1 LEAPF
6 PAYQGDQPY
15 IFVCYSHEDAAVVYP
30 EIERLHDRGFNI
42 WYDEGITP
50 GEEWTA
56 ELAQRVR
63 AADHILFFMTN
74 RSLASKHCR
83 NEVLF
88 AQNHDRR
95 LVLVHLEDVVLPD
108 SLALSLGSMQAIVRR
123 SLPTEAFHEKLEY
136 ALQNV
141 GDSLPPARL
150 TTNTGSSRAPVY
162 AVLCVVLV
170 VVVGAVSLWLLGEA
184 GPGSDTPNDAI
195 SANVSSATTVP
206 GFSGRAAIA
215 VLPFINISNDAEQEY
230 FADGIT
236 EDLITGLQSFRSF
249 PIIARTSTF
258 QYKNAAVDI
267 RQVAADLGAGYVIEG
282 SVRKVGNEV
291 RITVQLNDSGGRHVW
306 AEGYNFE
313 FKDVLR
319 VQAELV
325 NKILLEIEPELII
338 TEADRSRF
346 VRTEDMEA
354 FDYFLQATTNTY
366 APFAFTD
373 LNGQYVSPERL
384 EKARELAHKALE
396 LDPNFAAAYR
406 LLNHIDGSYIINLPH
421 LLDEPKR
428 EETLRR
434 AIEAGEKSRLL
445 SPFEPTVCSCL
456 AAMLLISGDID
467 GAMLLQEESLRLNP
481 ANAGVHAVMAK
492 ILHVA
497 GAYDRALSEV
507 KLAQRLSPKDMAMT
521 TFLYFEAATY
531 QAMGLFDEA
540 VKSARRSLLLS
551 PVNYDAEYVLI
562 TSLYA
567 AGKRQQAQAALE
579 KLRSRTPVNF
589 NPVYSWDEPF
599 PTSVTSVIVDID
611 LAGVRYDD
619 GLSKVFLELGW

>member
-1 LEAPF
+1 MNWEE
-6 PAYQGDQPY
+6 
-15 IFVCYSHEDAAVVYP
+15 HYP
-30 EIERLHDRGFNI
+30 KIRDNI
-42 WYDEGITP
+42 
-50 GEEWTA
+50 
-56 ELAQRVR
+56 R
-63 AADHILFFMTN
+63 AIY
-74 RSLASKHCR
+74 
-83 NEVLF
+83 VF
-88 AQNHDRR
+88 ACMV
-95 LVLVHLEDVVLPD
+95 LVLVLTLIAFWMLED
-108 SLALSLGSMQAIVRR
+108 ARTG
-123 SLPTEAFHEKLEY
+123 Y
-136 ALQNV
+136 LQN
-141 GDSLPPARL
+141 L
-150 TTNTGSSRAPVY
+150 
-162 AVLCVVLV
+162 
-170 VVVGAVSLWLLGEA
+170 
-184 GPGSDTPNDAI
+184 PNDEAVDLLLDLQSSGVQETNPSLLVESSI
-195 SANVSSATTVP
+195 SPPINEGVLAGGA
-206 GFSGRAAIA
+206 FSGLFGIGNQ
-215 VLPFINISNDAEQEY
+215 V
-230 FADGIT
+230 FA
-236 EDLITGLQSFRSF
+236 
-249 PIIARTSTF
+249 
-258 QYKNAAVDI
+258 
-267 RQVAADLGAGYVIEG
+267 AGYVIEG

-589 NPVYSWDEPF
+589 NPVYTWDEPF